1 MSYPPCAHSE
11 SDMQSSQDAHATCAD
26 GERGTS
32 GEVPGTIIRLFEEQA
47 ARTPEA
53 IALVCNG
60 RSLTYGQLDD
70 RAKRLAHR
78 LQNMGVGAET
88 LVGIFMGRSV
98 EMVAALLATLKAGG
112 AMSRS
117 IRIIRESGS
126 PWCSR
131 IAGPRSCSRP
141 AAIGGSCRRSQAA
154 SSRSTPRR
162 RTTPIRPMGRSHAPR
177 PAPIWLMS
185 STRRAR
191 QASRRG

>member
-1 MSYPPCAHSE
+1 
-11 SDMQSSQDAHATCAD
+11 MQSSQDAHATCAD

-112 AMSRS
+112 AYVPVDPDYPG
-117 IRIIRESGS
+117 E
-126 PWCSR
+126 R
-131 IAGPRSCSRP
+131 IALVL
-141 AAIGGSCRRSQAA
+141 ADCRA
-154 SSRSTPRR
+154 SVVL
-162 RTTPIRPMGRSHAPR
+162 TTGRD
-177 PAPIWLMS
+177 
-185 STRRAR
+185 
-191 QASRRG
+191 RGKLPTIAGRVVSIDSEETDNAD